1 MVDREFL
8 AERTILLLEYI
19 ADMESYSGIKL
30 SELQENKVLRRF
42 VERTL
47 HLAVEACLDIG
58 NHLIADLRLREPQDY
73 KDIMAVL
80 AEAGYLPS
88 DKSGQFQK
96 MAQFRNV
103 IVHDYAAIK
112 PEILL
117 GTLQKGPADLRLFAA
132 MIRDNF
138 LQPERPAES

>member
-19 ADMESYSGIKL
+19 ADLEEHSGIRL
-30 SELQENKVLRRF
+30 SDLQGNKVLRRF
-42 VERTL
+42 IERTL

-58 NHLIADLRLREPQDY
+58 NHLIADLRLREPQNY

-80 AEAGYLPS
+80 VEADYLPAA
-88 DKSGQFQK
+88 KLGQLQK
-96 MAQFRNV
+96 MVQFRNV
-103 IVHDYAAIK
+103 IVHDYATIK

-117 GTLQKGPADLRLFAA
+117 GILQKGPADLRAFAA
-132 MIRDNF
+132 MIRENF
-138 LQPERPAES
+138 LQPEKHG